1 MGRGKKGYQVPLQ
14 TEANLIKKFP
24 PYLFARLNAEK
35 LAARHKGEDVIDFGM
50 GNPDNSTP
58 QPIVDKLIEVV
69 RDKKSHRY
77 STSKGIPAFLKAVS
91 RWYDRKYGVS
101 INPYTEAVSVIGSK
115 EGLAHLGLAVIN
127 RGDKVLTPTPTYP
140 IHHYSV
146 IIAGGTLVPIS
157 ILEGPEVFLKNL
169 AKTFAKSRPK
179 PKMLIIN
186 FPHNPTTVSVEAEFF
201 KEIVKWAKKNQV
213 FVVHDL
219 AYADIVFDGYKSP
232 SFLATPGAKDI
243 GVEVFTLSKSY
254 NMAGWRIGF
263 AAGNAKAIASL
274 AKIKSYMDYGIFTPI
289 QVAAITA
296 LDSPEENLRKLAA
309 IYQERRD
316 TMADGMNKMGWPV
329 EKPRAAMY
337 LWAKIP
343 QRYAKM
349 KSLDFSMML
358 LKEAA
363 VAISPGSGFGALG
376 EGYVR
381 MALVENKDRIR
392 QALRNMKK
400 LFS

>member
-1 MGRGKKGYQVPLQ
+1 MPIQ
-14 TEANLIKKFP
+14 TESNLIKKFP

-35 LAARHKGEDVIDFGM
+35 LAARRQGKDVIDFTM
-50 GNPDNSTP
+50 GNPDNPTP

-69 RDKKSHRY
+69 QDKKSHRY
-77 STSKGIPAFLKAVS
+77 STSKGIPALLKAVS

-115 EGLAHLGLAVIN
+115 EGLGHLGLAVLN
-127 RGDKVLTPTPTYP
+127 RGDKVLVPNPTYP

-146 IIAGGTLVPIS
+146 IIAGGQLVSVPI
-157 ILEGPEVFLKNL
+157 LDGPEAFLKAL
-169 AKTFAKSRPK
+169 FKAHAKAKPRPK
-179 PKMLIIN
+179 MVILN
-186 FPHNPTTVSVEAEFF
+186 FPHNPTTVSVEQAFF
-201 KEIVKWAKKNQV
+201 KEIVAWAKKSQIL
-213 FVVHDL
+213 VVHDL

-232 SFLATPGAKDI
+232 SFLATPGAKDVGI
-243 GVEVFTLSKSY
+243 EVFTLSKSY

-263 AAGNAKAIASL
+263 AAGHAKVIASL
-274 AKIKSYMDYGIFTPI
+274 ARLKSYMDYGIFTPI

-316 TMADGMNKMGWPV
+316 IMAAGLNKMGWPV
-329 EKPRAAMY
+329 EKPKAAMY
-337 LWAKIP
+337 LWAKVP
-343 QRYAKM
+343 PRFSKM
-349 KSLDFSMML
+349 NSLDFSMML
-358 LKEAA
+358 LKDAE
-363 VAISPGSGFGALG
+363 VGVSPGSGFGSLG

-381 MALVENKDRIR
+381 IALVENKDRIR
-392 QALRNMKK
+392 QALRNIKK

>member
-1 MGRGKKGYQVPLQ
+1 MPMQ
-14 TEANLIKKFP
+14 TESNLIKKFP

-50 GNPDNSTP
+50 GNPDNPTP

-127 RGDKVLTPTPTYP
+127 RGDKVLVPNPTYP

-146 IIAGGTLVPIS
+146 IIAGGSFIS
-157 ILEGPEVFLKNL
+157 IPILEGPEAFLKHMDK
-169 AKTFAKSRPK
+169 AFKKSRPK

-186 FPHNPTTVSVEAEFF
+186 FPHNPTTISVEPEFF
-201 KEIVKWAKKNQV
+201 KEVVKWAKKNKV

-232 SFLATPGAKDI
+232 SFLATPGAKDV

-263 AAGNAKAIASL
+263 AAGNPKVIASL

-309 IYQERRD
+309 IYQERRNI
-316 TMADGMNKMGWPV
+316 MADGMNKMGWFV

-343 QRYAKM
+343 QKYAKM
-349 KSLDFSMML
+349 SSMDFAMML

-363 VAISPGSGFGALG
+363 VAVSPGSGFGSLG

-400 LFS
+400 LF

>member
-1 MGRGKKGYQVPLQ
+1 MPIQ
-14 TEANLIKKFP
+14 TEGNLIKKFP

-35 LAARHKGEDVIDFGM
+35 LAARQKGVDVIDFSM
-50 GNPDNSTP
+50 GNPDNPTP
-58 QPIVDKLIEVV
+58 RPIVDKLIEVV
-69 RDKKSHRY
+69 QDKKAHRY
-77 STSKGIPAFLKAVS
+77 SVSKGIPAFLKAVS
-91 RWYDRKYGVS
+91 RWYERKYGVA
-101 INPYTEAVSVIGSK
+101 IDPRTEAVSVIGSK

-127 RGDKVLTPTPTYP
+127 RGDKVLVPNPTYP

-146 IIAGGTLVPIS
+146 IIAGGSLITIPI
-157 ILEGPEVFLKNL
+157 LDGPEAFLRYVDK
-169 AKTFAKSRPK
+169 AYTKSRPK
-179 PKMLIIN
+179 PKILIIN
-186 FPHNPTTVSVEAEFF
+186 FPHNPTTISVEAEFF
-201 KEIVKWAKKNQV
+201 KDVVKWAKKRQV
-213 FVVHDL
+213 LVVHDL

-232 SFLATPGAKDI
+232 SFLATPGAKDV
-243 GVEVFTLSKSY
+243 GVEIFTMSKSY

-263 AAGNAKAIASL
+263 AAGNPKVIASL

-316 TMADGMNKMGWPV
+316 IMVDGMNRMGWPI

-343 QRYAKM
+343 QKYAKM
-349 KSLDFSMML
+349 SSMDFAMKL
-358 LKEAA
+358 LKDAEMS
-363 VAISPGSGFGALG
+363 VSPGTGFGSLG
-376 EGYVR
+376 EGYIR

-400 LFS
+400 LF

>member
-1 MGRGKKGYQVPLQ
+1 MPIQ

-24 PYLFARLNAEK
+24 PYLFAILNAEK
-35 LAARHKGEDVIDFGM
+35 LAARHKGVDVIDFGM
-50 GNPDNSTP
+50 GNPDSPTP

-91 RWYDRKYGVS
+91 RWYERKFDVA
-101 INPYTEAVSVIGSK
+101 IDPKTEAVSVIGSK

-127 RGDKVLTPTPTYP
+127 RGDKVLVPNPTYP

-146 IIAGGTLVPIS
+146 IIAGGKLVPIP
-157 ILEGPEVFLKNL
+157 ILDGPEAFLRHLDK
-169 AKTFAKSRPK
+169 AFAKARPK
-179 PKMLIIN
+179 PKILIIN
-186 FPHNPTTVSVEAEFF
+186 FPHNPTTVSVDPEFF
-201 KEIVKWAKKNQV
+201 KDIVKWAKKNQV
-213 FVVHDL
+213 LVIHDL
-219 AYADIVFDGYKSP
+219 AYADIAFDGYKSP
-232 SFLATPGAKDI
+232 SFLATKGAKDV
-243 GVEVFTLSKSY
+243 GVEIFTMSKSY

-263 AAGNAKAIASL
+263 AAGNPKVIASL

-296 LDSPEENLRKLAA
+296 LDSPEENLRKLSAV
-309 IYQERRD
+309 YEERRNI
-316 TMADGMNKMGWPV
+316 MVDGMNKMGWPI

-343 QRYAKM
+343 QRFAKM
-349 KSLDFSMML
+349 SAIDFAIKL
-358 LKEAA
+358 LKEAEVA
-363 VAISPGSGFGALG
+363 VSPGTGFGSLG

-381 MALVENKDRIR
+381 IALVENKDRIR

-400 LFS
+400 LF

>member
-1 MGRGKKGYQVPLQ
+1 VPIQ

-50 GNPDNSTP
+50 GNPDNPTP

-146 IIAGGTLVPIS
+146 IIAGGILVPIS
-157 ILEGPEVFLKNL
+157 ILEGPEAFLKNL
-169 AKTFAKSRPK
+169 SKAFSKTRPK

-243 GVEVFTLSKSY
+243 GVEAFTLSKSY
-254 NMAGWRIGF
+254 NMAGWRVGF
-263 AAGNAKAIASL
+263 IAGNPKVIASL

-316 TMADGMNKMGWPV
+316 IMADGMNKMGWVV

-349 KSLDFSMML
+349 SSLDFSMML

-363 VAISPGSGFGALG
+363 VAISPGSGFGKLG

>member
-1 MGRGKKGYQVPLQ
+1 MPIQ
-14 TEANLIKKFP
+14 TESNLIKKFP

-50 GNPDNSTP
+50 GNPDNPTP
-58 QPIVDKLIEVV
+58 QPVVDKLVEVV

-127 RGDKVLTPTPTYP
+127 RGDKVLVPSPTYP
-140 IHHYSV
+140 IHHYTV
-146 IIAGGTLVPIS
+146 VIAGGKLVTVPI
-157 ILEGPEVFLKNL
+157 LDGPEAFLKHL
-169 AKTFAKSRPK
+169 DKAAKTRPK
-179 PKMLIIN
+179 PRMLIIN
-186 FPHNPTTVSVEAEFF
+186 FPHNPTTTCVEPEFF
-201 KEIVKWAKKNQV
+201 KEIVKWAKKHQV
-213 FVVHDL
+213 MVVHDL

-232 SFLATPGAKDI
+232 SFLATPGAKEV
-243 GVEVFTLSKSY
+243 GVEIFTLSKSY
-254 NMAGWRIGF
+254 NMAGWRVGF
-263 AAGNAKAIASL
+263 AAGNPKVIASL
-274 AKIKSYMDYGIFTPI
+274 ARIKSYMDYGIFTPI

-309 IYQERRD
+309 VYQERRNI
-316 TMADGMNKMGWPV
+316 MVDGMNKMGWPV

-349 KSLDFSMML
+349 SSMDFAMML

-363 VAISPGSGFGALG
+363 VAISPGSGFGSLG

-392 QALRNMKK
+392 QALRNIKK

>member
-1 MGRGKKGYQVPLQ
+1 MPLQ

-35 LAARHKGEDVIDFGM
+35 LAARHKGEDVIDFSM
-50 GNPDNSTP
+50 GNPDNPTP

-101 INPYTEAVSVIGSK
+101 INPYTEAVSAIGSK

-127 RGDKVLTPTPTYP
+127 RGDKVITPTPTYP

-157 ILEGPEVFLKNL
+157 ILDGPEAFLRNL
-169 AKTFAKSRPK
+169 SKAFSKARPK
-179 PKMLIIN
+179 PKLLIIN
-186 FPHNPTTVSVEAEFF
+186 FPHNPTTVCVEPEFF
-201 KEIVKWAKKNQV
+201 KEIVKWAKKNNV
-213 FVVHDL
+213 LVVHDL

-243 GVEVFTLSKSY
+243 GVESFTLSKSY
-254 NMAGWRIGF
+254 NMAGWRVGF
-263 AAGNAKAIASL
+263 IAGNPKVIASL

-316 TMADGMNKMGWPV
+316 IMADGMNRMGWPV
-329 EKPRAAMY
+329 DKPKAAMY
-337 LWAKIP
+337 LWAKMP
-343 QRYAKM
+343 QRYTKM
-349 KSLDFSMML
+349 NSLDFSMML

-363 VAISPGSGFGALG
+363 VSISPGSGFGAMG

-381 MALVENKDRIR
+381 IALVENKDRIR
-392 QALRNMKK
+392 QALRNIKK
-400 LFS
+400 LFT

>member
-1 MGRGKKGYQVPLQ
+1 MPLQ

-35 LAARHKGEDVIDFGM
+35 LAARHKGEDVIDMSM
-50 GNPDNSTP
+50 GNPDNPTP

-127 RGDKVLTPTPTYP
+127 RGDKVITPTPTYP

-146 IIAGGTLVPIS
+146 IIAGGTLVPVS
-157 ILEGPEVFLKNL
+157 ILNGPEAFLKNVE
-169 AKTFAKSRPK
+169 KVYAKSKPRPK
-179 PKMLIIN
+179 ILIIN
-186 FPHNPTTVSVEAEFF
+186 FPHNPTTTCVDQEFF
-201 KEIVKWAKKNQV
+201 KEIVQWAKKRQV
-213 FVVHDL
+213 LVVHDL

-243 GVEVFTLSKSY
+243 GVEAFTLSKSY
-254 NMAGWRIGF
+254 NMAGWRVGF
-263 AAGNAKAIASL
+263 VAGNPKVVASL

-316 TMADGMNKMGWPV
+316 IMADGLNRMGWPV
-329 EKPRAAMY
+329 EKPKAAMY

-343 QRYAKM
+343 QRFAKM
-349 KSLDFSMML
+349 SSMDFAMML
-358 LKEAA
+358 LKDAA
-363 VAISPGSGFGALG
+363 VSISPGSGFGAEG

-381 MALVENKDRIR
+381 MAMVENKDRIR
-392 QALRNMKK
+392 QALRNIRK

>member
-1 MGRGKKGYQVPLQ
+1 MPIR

-35 LAARHKGEDVIDFGM
+35 LAARQKGVDVIDFSM
-50 GNPDNSTP
+50 GNPDNPTP
-58 QPIVDKLIEVV
+58 RPIVDKLIEVV
-69 RDKKSHRY
+69 QDKKAHRY
-77 STSKGIPAFLKAVS
+77 STSKGIPAFLRAVS
-91 RWYDRKYGVS
+91 RWYERKYNVP
-101 INPYTEAVSVIGSK
+101 IDPKTEAVSVIGSK

-127 RGDKVLTPTPTYP
+127 PGDKVLVPNPTYP

-146 IIAGGTLVPIS
+146 IIAGGSLIS
-157 ILEGPEVFLKNL
+157 IPILDGPEAFLKHL
-169 AKTFAKSRPK
+169 EKAYAKARPK

-186 FPHNPTTVSVEAEFF
+186 FPHNPTTISAEPEFF
-201 KEIVKWAKKNQV
+201 KEIVKWAKKRQV
-213 FVVHDL
+213 LVVHDL

-232 SFLATPGAKDI
+232 SFLATPGAKDV
-243 GVEVFTLSKSY
+243 GVEVFTMSKSY

-263 AAGNAKAIASL
+263 AAGNPKVIASL
-274 AKIKSYMDYGIFTPI
+274 AKLKSYMDYGIFTPI

-309 IYQERRD
+309 IYQERRNI
-316 TMADGMNKMGWPV
+316 MVDGMNHMGWPI

-343 QRYAKM
+343 QRYSKM
-349 KSLDFSMML
+349 TAMDFSMKL
-358 LKEAA
+358 LKDAEMS
-363 VAISPGSGFGALG
+363 VSPGTGFGSLG

-400 LFS
+400 LF

>member
-1 MGRGKKGYQVPLQ
+1 MPFQ
-14 TEANLIKKFP
+14 TESNLIKKFP

-50 GNPDNSTP
+50 GNPDNPTP

-91 RWYDRKYGVS
+91 RWYDRKYGVA

-127 RGDKVLTPTPTYP
+127 RGDKVLVPNPTYP

-146 IIAGGTLVPIS
+146 IIAGGSFVS
-157 ILEGPEVFLKNL
+157 IPVLEGPEKFLKYMDK
-169 AKTFAKSRPK
+169 AFHKARPK

-186 FPHNPTTVSVEAEFF
+186 FPHNPTTISVEPEFF
-201 KEIVKWAKKNQV
+201 KEVVKWAKKNKV
-213 FVVHDL
+213 LVVHDL

-232 SFLATPGAKDI
+232 SFLATPGAKDV

-263 AAGNAKAIASL
+263 AAGNPKVIASL
-274 AKIKSYMDYGIFTPI
+274 ARIKSYMDYGIFTPI

-309 IYQERRD
+309 VYQERRNI
-316 TMADGMNKMGWPV
+316 MADGMNKMGWPV

-343 QRYAKM
+343 QKYAKM
-349 KSLDFSMML
+349 SSMDFSMML

-363 VAISPGSGFGALG
+363 VAVSPGSGFGSLG

-400 LFS
+400 LF

>member
-1 MGRGKKGYQVPLQ
+1 MPLQ

-35 LAARHKGEDVIDFGM
+35 LAARHKGEDVIDFSM
-50 GNPDNSTP
+50 GNPDNPTP

-101 INPYTEAVSVIGSK
+101 INPYTEAVSAIGSK

-127 RGDKVLTPTPTYP
+127 RGDKVITPTPTYP

-157 ILEGPEVFLKNL
+157 ILDGPEAFLRNL
-169 AKTFAKSRPK
+169 SKAFSKARPK
-179 PKMLIIN
+179 PKLLIIN
-186 FPHNPTTVSVEAEFF
+186 FPHNPTTVCVEPEFF
-201 KEIVKWAKKNQV
+201 KEIVKWAKKNNV
-213 FVVHDL
+213 LVVHDL

-243 GVEVFTLSKSY
+243 GVESFTLSKSY
-254 NMAGWRIGF
+254 NMAGWRVGF
-263 AAGNAKAIASL
+263 IAGNPKVIASL

-316 TMADGMNKMGWPV
+316 IMADGMNRMGWPV
-329 EKPRAAMY
+329 DKPKAAMY

-343 QRYAKM
+343 QRYLKM
-349 KSLDFSMML
+349 NSLDFSMML

-363 VAISPGSGFGALG
+363 VSISPGSGFGAMG

-381 MALVENKDRIR
+381 IALVENKDRIR
-392 QALRNMKK
+392 QALRNIKK
-400 LFS
+400 LFT

>member
-1 MGRGKKGYQVPLQ
+1 MPIQ
-14 TEANLIKKFP
+14 TGSKLISKFP

-35 LAARHKGEDVIDFGM
+35 LAARQKGEDVIDFTM
-50 GNPDNSTP
+50 GNPDNPTP
-58 QPIVDKLIEVV
+58 RPIVDKLIEVV
-69 RDKKSHRY
+69 QDKKSHRY

-91 RWYDRKYGVS
+91 RWYDRKYSVP
-101 INPYTEAVSVIGSK
+101 IDPKTEAVSVIGSK
-115 EGLAHLGLAVIN
+115 EGLAHLGLAVID
-127 RGDKVLTPTPTYP
+127 RGDKVLVPSPTYP

-146 IIAGGTLVPIS
+146 IIAGGTLVTIPI
-157 ILEGPEVFLKNL
+157 LDGPEAFLRNL
-169 AKTFAKSRPK
+169 TKTFAKSSRK

-186 FPHNPTTVSVEAEFF
+186 FPHNPTTMCVEPEFF
-201 KEIVKWAKKNQV
+201 KDIVKWAKKNQV

-243 GVEVFTLSKSY
+243 GVEMFTLSKSY
-254 NMAGWRIGF
+254 NMAGWRVGF
-263 AAGNAKAIASL
+263 CAGNAKVIASL

-309 IYQERRD
+309 VYQERRD
-316 TMADGMNKMGWPV
+316 VMADGMNKMGWLV
-329 EKPRAAMY
+329 EKPKAAMY

-343 QRYAKM
+343 AKYAKM
-349 KSLDFSMML
+349 TSMDFAMML

-363 VAISPGSGFGALG
+363 VGVSPGSGFGKLG

-381 MALVENKDRIR
+381 MALVENTNRIR

-400 LFS
+400 LF

>member
-1 MGRGKKGYQVPLQ
+1 MPIQ
-14 TEANLIKKFP
+14 TESNLIKKFP

-35 LAARHKGEDVIDFGM
+35 LAARHNGVDVIDFGM
-50 GNPDNSTP
+50 GNPDSPTP
-58 QPIVDKLIEVV
+58 APIVDKLIEVV
-69 RDKKSHRY
+69 QDKKSHRY

-91 RWYDRKYGVS
+91 RWYDRKYNVA
-101 INPYTEAVSVIGSK
+101 IDPKTEAVSVIGSK
-115 EGLAHLGLAVIN
+115 EGLAHLALAVIN
-127 RGDKVLTPTPTYP
+127 HGDKVLVPNPTYP

-146 IIAGGTLVPIS
+146 IIAGGQLVSIPI
-157 ILEGPEVFLKNL
+157 LDGPEAFLKHL
-169 AKTFAKSRPK
+169 EKAYTKARPK
-179 PKMLIIN
+179 PKILIIN
-186 FPHNPTTVSVEAEFF
+186 FPHNPTTISVEAEFF

-213 FVVHDL
+213 MVVHDL

-232 SFLATPGAKDI
+232 SFLATKGAKDVGI
-243 GVEVFTLSKSY
+243 EIFTMSKSY

-263 AAGNAKAIASL
+263 AAGNPKIINSL
-274 AKIKSYMDYGIFTPI
+274 ARIKSYMDYGIFTPI

-309 IYQERRD
+309 VYEERRNI
-316 TMADGMNKMGWPV
+316 MADGMNAMGWPV
-329 EKPRAAMY
+329 DKPRAAMY

-343 QRYAKM
+343 ERFKKLSSM
-349 KSLDFSMML
+349 DFAMMML
-358 LKEAA
+358 KKAG
-363 VAISPGSGFGALG
+363 VAMSPGSGFGTLG

-392 QALRNMKK
+392 QALREMKK

>member
-1 MGRGKKGYQVPLQ
+1 VPLQ

-35 LAARHKGEDVIDFGM
+35 LAARHKGEDVIDFSM
-50 GNPDNSTP
+50 GNPDNPTP

-101 INPYTEAVSVIGSK
+101 INPYTEAVSAIGSK

-146 IIAGGTLVPIS
+146 IIAGGSLVTIS
-157 ILEGPEVFLKNL
+157 ILDGPEAFLRNL
-169 AKTFAKSRPK
+169 SKAYSKARPK
-179 PKMLIIN
+179 PKILIIN
-186 FPHNPTTVSVEAEFF
+186 FPHNPTTVCVEAEFF
-201 KEIVKWAKKNQV
+201 KEIVKWAKKNNV
-213 FVVHDL
+213 LVVHDL

-243 GVEVFTLSKSY
+243 GVESFTLSKSY
-254 NMAGWRIGF
+254 NMAGWRVGF
-263 AAGNAKAIASL
+263 IAGNPKVIASL

-309 IYQERRD
+309 VYQERRD
-316 TMADGMNKMGWPV
+316 IMADGMNKMGWPV
-329 EKPRAAMY
+329 DKPKAAMY

-349 KSLDFSMML
+349 NSLDFSMML

-363 VAISPGSGFGALG
+363 VSISPGSGFGSEG

-381 MALVENKDRIR
+381 IALVENKDRIR
-392 QALRNMKK
+392 QALRNIKK

>member
-1 MGRGKKGYQVPLQ
+1 MPIQ
-14 TEANLIKKFP
+14 TESNLIKKFP

-50 GNPDNSTP
+50 GNPDNPTP
-58 QPIVDKLIEVV
+58 QPVVDKLIEVV

-91 RWYDRKYGVS
+91 RWYERKYDVS
-101 INPYTEAVSVIGSK
+101 IDPKTEAVSVIGSK

-127 RGDKVLTPTPTYP
+127 PGDKVLTPTPTYP

-169 AKTFAKSRPK
+169 SKAYAKSRPK

-186 FPHNPTTVSVEAEFF
+186 FPHNPTTVCVEAEFF

-213 FVVHDL
+213 MVVHDL

-232 SFLATPGAKDI
+232 SFLATKGAKDV
-243 GVEVFTLSKSY
+243 GVEMFTLSKSY
-254 NMAGWRIGF
+254 NMAGWRVGF
-263 AAGNAKAIASL
+263 AAGNPKIIASL

-296 LDSPEENLRKLAA
+296 LDSPDENLRKLAA
-309 IYQERRD
+309 VYQERRNI
-316 TMADGMNKMGWPV
+316 MADGMNAMGWPV
-329 EKPRAAMY
+329 EKPKAAMY

-349 KSLDFSMML
+349 SSMDFSMML

-363 VAISPGSGFGALG
+363 VAISPGSGFGSLG

-392 QALRNMKK
+392 QALRNIKK
-400 LFS
+400 LF

>member
-1 MGRGKKGYQVPLQ
+1 MPIQ
-14 TEANLIKKFP
+14 TESKLISKFP

-35 LAARHKGEDVIDFGM
+35 LAARHKGVDVIDFGM
-50 GNPDNSTP
+50 GNPDNPTP
-58 QPIVDKLIEVV
+58 QPVVDKLTQVV
-69 RDKKSHRY
+69 QDKKSHRY

-91 RWYDRKYGVS
+91 RWYDRKYGVA

-127 RGDKVLTPTPTYP
+127 KGDKVLTPTPTYP

-146 IIAGGTLVPIS
+146 IIAGGSLVPVS
-157 ILEGPEVFLKNL
+157 ILDGPEAFLRNL
-169 AKTFAKSRPK
+169 TRITAKSRPK
-179 PKMLIIN
+179 PKVLIIN
-186 FPHNPTTVSVEAEFF
+186 FPHNPTTTCVEKEFF
-201 KEIVKWAKKNQV
+201 VDIVKWAKKNQIM
-213 FVVHDL
+213 VVHDL
-219 AYADIVFDGYKSP
+219 AYADIVYDGYKSP
-232 SFLATPGAKDI
+232 SFLATPGAKDV
-243 GVEVFTLSKSY
+243 GVEIFTLSKSY
-254 NMAGWRIGF
+254 NMAGWRVGF
-263 AAGNAKAIASL
+263 AAGNPKVIASL

-309 IYQERRD
+309 IYQERRNI
-316 TMADGMNKMGWPV
+316 MAEGMNRMGWPV
-329 EKPRAAMY
+329 EKPKAAMY

-343 QRYAKM
+343 KKFEKM
-349 KSLDFSMML
+349 ASIDFAMML

-363 VAISPGSGFGALG
+363 VALSPGSGFGALG

-381 MALVENKDRIR
+381 AAIVENKDRIR

-400 LFS
+400 LF